1 MTPAAYVH
9 GYQPREQQRLHD
21 QASAL
26 ERLLH
31 ADTHYPAGSRVLEA
45 GCGVGAQTVTLARR
59 SPGAHIT
66 AIDIDAASVVA
77 TRRRCQEAGLGERVQ
92 VLQADLMQPPLAT
105 PHPRLATAQA
115 PFPPAGFDHVFV
127 CFVLEHLPRPQ
138 QALVALRG
146 LLRPGGTL
154 TVIEGD
160 HGTTVMHPEHAHARA
175 AVDALV
181 QLQRRAGGDALIGRR
196 LYPLLAGAGFAD
208 VRVSPRQVYADGGDP
223 ALADAFTRRTFAA
236 MVEGVRREALAAG
249 LLDAARFDA
258 GVQALHRA
266 AEEDGSFS
274 YTFFKAVARRP
285 G

>member
-1 MTPAAYVH
+1 MNQPTYVH
-9 GYQPREQQRLHD
+9 GYQRHEQQRLHD

-26 ERLLH
+26 GRLLH

-45 GCGVGAQTVTLARR
+45 GCGVGAQTLTLARQ

-66 AIDIDAASVVA
+66 AIDIDAASVEA
-77 TRRRCQEAGLGERVQ
+77 TRRRCHGAALGQSVE
-92 VLQADLMQPPLAT
+92 VLQADLMQPP
-105 PHPRLATAQA
+105 
-115 PFPPAGFDHVFV
+115 FPAASFDHVFV
-127 CFVLEHLPRPQ
+127 CFVLEHLPQPA
-138 QALVALRG
+138 QALAALRG

-160 HGTTVMHPEHAHARA
+160 HGTTLMHPDDAEARA

-196 LYPLLAGAGFAD
+196 LYPLLRGAGFAD

-223 ALADAFTRRTFAA
+223 ALAEAFTRRTFAA
-236 MVEGVRREALAAG
+236 MVEGVRSEVLATG
-249 LLDAARFDA
+249 LLDAGRFDA
-258 GVQALHRA
+258 GVRALHRA
-266 AEEDGSFS
+266 AEADGSFS

-285 G
+285 D